1 VEAYPNPF
9 LDKFTLRIPEQLS
22 GELVVRVT
30 DSKGLPLSRHLVEAL
45 PAGQALPAGERKVE
59 IDFSGQAPG
68 LYLLQVQAG
77 SQHRVLKVV
86 KLLR

>member
-1 VEAYPNPF
+1 
-9 LDKFTLRIPEQLS
+9 
-22 GELVVRVT
+22 
-30 DSKGLPLSRHLVEAL
+30 VEAL

-59 IDFSGQAPG
+59 IDFSDQAPG

-77 SQHRVLKVV
+77 SRHRVLKLV